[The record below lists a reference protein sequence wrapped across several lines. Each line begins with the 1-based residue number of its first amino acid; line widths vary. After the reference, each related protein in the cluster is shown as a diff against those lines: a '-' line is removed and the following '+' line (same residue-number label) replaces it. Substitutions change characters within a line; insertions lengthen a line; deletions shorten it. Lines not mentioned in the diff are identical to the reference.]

1 MSKTPGGK
9 DTPSEFIALHKDIEW
24 NPNGLNY
31 FNRDLSKPII
41 HVSDEKT
48 IQQVSYDD
56 YLFNSYLTKPIP
68 ISKSHIH
75 I

>member
-9 DTPSEFIALHKDIEW
+9 GTPSEFIALHKDIEW

-31 FNRDLSKPII
+31 FNRDLTKPII

-48 IQQVSYDD
+48 IQEVLYELLQ
-56 YLFNSYLTKPIP
+56 
-68 ISKSHIH
+68 
-75 I
+75 